1 MSNYGLTKN
10 GEIIDFAKELTEA
23 WKEGSKSIRAFIV
36 SGLVLSFIAITI
48 AIIGEAIPDIQTITK
63 PIAISVAI
71 PAAILLYGVYIHR
84 KSLEQVAQETR
95 IEEVQQR
102 VKNNPHETQAA
113 WELARVKLESYL
125 NRNLNQV
132 RSIFWLTVFVML
144 VGFALIAFGVYTI
157 IESPNKID
165 AAIISSIA
173 GVIVNFIGASF
184 LVLYKSTMSQATE
197 YVAILERINAVGMS
211 VQILDTLEDDDEK
224 LKQKTTAELSKLLL
238 ALYQKT

>member
-1 MSNYGLTKN
+1 MSFYPFMNDG
-10 GEIIDFAKELTEA
+10 IIDFTKELTVA
-23 WKEGSKSIRAFIV
+23 WKENSKSTRAFIL
-36 SGLVLSFIAITI
+36 SGLILSFIAII
-48 AIIGEAIPDIQTITK
+48 SAIIGETIPNIHNITEQ
-63 PIAISVAI
+63 IVILFAI
-71 PAAILLYGVYIHR
+71 PAAILLFGVYIHR
-84 KSLEQVAQETR
+84 KSLEQVEQETR

-102 VKNNPHETQAA
+102 VKDNPRETQAA

-144 VGFALIAFGVYTI
+144 IGFTLIAFGVYTI
-157 IESPNKID
+157 IESPNKIN
-165 AAIISSIA
+165 AAIISSIS

-184 LVLYKSTMSQATE
+184 LILYKSTMSQATE

-224 LKQKTTAELSKLLL
+224 LKQQTTAELSKLLL
-238 ALYQKT
+238 ALYQKK